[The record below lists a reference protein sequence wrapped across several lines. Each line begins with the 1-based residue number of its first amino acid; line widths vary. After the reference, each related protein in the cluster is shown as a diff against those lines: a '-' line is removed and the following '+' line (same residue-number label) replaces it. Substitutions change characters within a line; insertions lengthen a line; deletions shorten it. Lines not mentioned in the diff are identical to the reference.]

1 MANVNEQTLTN
12 HGTDTAVKN
21 WISQINAGGTT
32 YDIATHH
39 GITFKDGSTGS
50 ALTWNGLTDL
60 TVVIPSIADIIT
72 NPIRFV
78 GVVNAEGKIMDG
90 TTEVTSITGA
100 DQKGSLVWIG
110 ENCTFGGYTC
120 EAGDM
125 AVWDGTK
132 WYVVSGENQ
141 ISLLSGDAKV
151 GTTNIVL
158 TGTAKEIINVEGK
171 TLSLS
176 VDYSKVADVLEVSKN
191 TATTLEV
198 LNGIVKVPAK
208 YISLKQGDAT
218 STEIGEVQSIV
229 IPTALAN
236 GTVTVNEKVLAKAD
250 FTFEKGAFP
259 TQTKNEKAI
268 SISGTAA
275 AATLT
280 KGEGTDFSHIDAAI
294 KEVKLNGITSAL
306 TALTSDKKEGEA
318 TKQFVTGI
326 AETATGETA
335 DITLLTS
342 VTAAAD
348 KNTFATGF
356 SAEKTSG
363 AVVSSVTGSKVEVNE
378 EGTDFLSG
386 LTAGG
391 SSVVT
396 SVSQGTVSQDTSKSW
411 FYSGLGEESAS
422 GEVVS
427 SITNGS
433 ASLTADSGST
443 FATSV
448 MNSAKVENHILS
460 FGTTNVMSPV
470 ALSYTA
476 PTAKY
481 KSFTKSGVKLGNLDV
496 TTDTFKTAGVT
507 YTGPTVKYKDLVTGS
522 VTLTPATTDYTFAKT
537 AETIYSATT
546 GTISL
551 TTTNSTITHGSYT
564 AGATNV
570 TASIPAS
577 TVVVG
582 ESAGTLPSLTIADT
596 ATGTLTASVGTALN
610 KPTATSFNVLKS
622 NTISLPGTYSLA
634 EVTESSTGAIKV
646 GTAKPEGFSVE
657 GGQVSINAD
666 SYVTAVT
673 VKDSTNA

>member
-12 HGTDTAVKN
+12 HGSDTTVKN

-78 GVVNAEGKIMDG
+78 GVVNANGKIMDG

-141 ISLLSGDAKV
+141 ISLLSGDTKV

-176 VDYSKVADVLEVSKN
+176 VDYSKVADVLEVTKN
-191 TATTLEV
+191 TATSLDV
-198 LNGIVKVPAK
+198 VNGIVKVPAK
-208 YISLKQGDAT
+208 YISLTQGDAT
-218 STEIGEVQSIV
+218 SSKIGEVKSV
-229 IPTALAN
+229 SIPTALAD
-236 GTVTVNEKVLAKAD
+236 GTVTVNEKVLAKDD
-250 FTFEKGAFP
+250 FTFAAGKFP
-259 TQTKNEKAI
+259 TQTKNSTAI
-268 SISGTAA
+268 SISGTAEA
-275 AATLT
+275 AVLT
-280 KGEGTDFSHIDAAI
+280 KGTGTDFSHIDAAI
-294 KEVKLNGITSAL
+294 KEVKLDGITSAL
-306 TALTSDKKEGEA
+306 TALNSDNTTGK

-326 AETATGETA
+326 AETATGENA

-342 VTAAAD
+342 VTAAEAN
-348 KNTFATGF
+348 NTFATGF
-356 SAEKTSG
+356 GDEKTSG
-363 AVVSSVTGSKVEVNE
+363 AVVSSVTGSKVEVNTK
-378 EGTDFLSG
+378 GTDFLSG

-391 SSVVT
+391 SSVVIG
-396 SVSQGTVSQDTSKSW
+396 VSQGAASQDTSKSW
-411 FYSGLGEESAS
+411 FYSDLGTEGTS
-422 GEVVS
+422 GDVVS
-427 SITNGS
+427 SITTGS
-433 ASLTADSGST
+433 ASLAADSSSNL
-443 FATSV
+443 ATSV

-470 ALSYTA
+470 KVSYTA
-476 PTAKY
+476 PAAKY
-481 KSFTKSGVKLGNLDV
+481 KSFSKSGVSLGNLNV

-537 AETIYSATT
+537 AETIYTATT
-546 GTISL
+546 ETISL
-551 TTTNSTITHGSYT
+551 TTTNSIITDGSYT
-564 AGATNV
+564 AGATKV
-570 TASIPAS
+570 TASIPKD

-582 ESAGTLPSLTIADT
+582 ESAGTVPSLTIADT

-610 KPTATSFNVLKS
+610 KPTETPFNVLTS
-622 NTISLPGTYSLA
+622 NTISLPGAYSLA
-634 EVTESSTGAIKV
+634 EATESSTGAIEV
-646 GTAKPEGFSVE
+646 GTATATGFSVE
-657 GGQVSINAD
+657 NGQVSIDKD
-666 SYVTAVT
+666 SYVTGVT
-673 VKDSTNA
+673 VNSSTNA

>member
-12 HGTDTAVKN
+12 HETDTTVKN
-21 WISQINAGGTT
+21 WISQINADGTT

-78 GVVNAEGKIMDG
+78 GVVNADGKIMDG

-141 ISLLSGDAKV
+141 VTIMNTGSDGNA
-151 GTTNIVL
+151 NIVL
-158 TGTAKEIINVEGK
+158 TDTAKNVLNVEGK

-176 VDYSKVADVLEVSKN
+176 VDYSKVADVLEVTKN
-191 TATTLEV
+191 TATSLDV
-198 LNGIVKVPAK
+198 VNGIVKVPAK
-208 YISLKQGDAT
+208 YISLTQGDAT
-218 STEIGEVQSIV
+218 SSEIGEVKSV
-229 IPTALAN
+229 SIPTALAD
-236 GTVTVNEKVLAKAD
+236 GTVTVNEKVLAKGD
-250 FTFEKGAFP
+250 FTFAAGKFP
-259 TQTKNEKAI
+259 TQTKNSTAI
-268 SISGTAA
+268 SISGTAEA
-275 AATLT
+275 AVLT
-280 KGEGTDFSHIDAAI
+280 KGTGTDFSHIDAAI
-294 KEVKLNGITSAL
+294 KEVKLGGITSAL
-306 TALTSDKKEGEA
+306 TALNSDNTTGK

-326 AETATGETA
+326 AETATGENA

-342 VTAAAD
+342 VTAAEAN
-348 KNTFATGF
+348 NTFATGF
-356 SAEKTSG
+356 GDEKTSG
-363 AVVSSVTGSKVEVNE
+363 AVVSSVTGSKVEVNTK
-378 EGTDFLSG
+378 GTDFLSG

-391 SSVVT
+391 SSVVID
-396 SVSQGTVSQDTSKSW
+396 VSQGAASQDTSKSW
-411 FYSGLGEESAS
+411 FYSGLGTEGTS
-422 GEVVS
+422 GDVVS
-427 SITNGS
+427 SITTGS
-433 ASLTADSGST
+433 ASLAADSSSNL
-443 FATSV
+443 ATSV

-470 ALSYTA
+470 KVSYTA
-476 PTAKY
+476 PAAKY
-481 KSFTKSGVKLGNLDV
+481 KSFSKSGVSLGNLNV

-537 AETIYSATT
+537 AETIYTATT

-551 TTTNSTITHGSYT
+551 TTTNSIITDGSYT
-564 AGATNV
+564 AGATKV
-570 TASIPAS
+570 TASIPKD

-582 ESAGTLPSLTIADT
+582 ESAGTVPSLTIADT

-622 NTISLPGTYSLA
+622 NTISLPGAYSLA
-634 EVTESSTGAIKV
+634 EATESSTGAIEV
-646 GTAKPEGFSVE
+646 GTAKAAGFSVE
-657 GGQVSINAD
+657 NGQVSIDKN
-666 SYVTAVT
+666 SYVTGVT
-673 VKDSTNA
+673 VKSSTNA

>member
-78 GVVNAEGKIMDG
+78 GVVNADGKIMDG
-90 TTEVTSITGA
+90 TTEITSITGA

-141 ISLLSGDAKV
+141 VTIMNTGSDGNA
-151 GTTNIVL
+151 NIVL
-158 TGTAKEIINVEGK
+158 TDTAKNVLNVEGK

-176 VDYSKVADVLEVSKN
+176 VDYSKVADVLEVTKN
-191 TATTLEV
+191 AATTLEV
-198 LNGIVKVPAK
+198 LNGKVKVPAK
-208 YISLKQGDAT
+208 YISLKQDKAT
-218 STEIGEVQSIV
+218 STEIGEVKSVV
-229 IPTALAN
+229 IPTALAS
-236 GTVTVNEKVLAKAD
+236 GTVTVNEKVLAKDD
-250 FTFEKGAFP
+250 FTFATGKFP

-306 TALTSDKKEGEA
+306 TALTSDKKEGET

-326 AETATGETA
+326 AETATDETA

-378 EGTDFLSG
+378 KGTDFLSG

-391 SSVVT
+391 ASVVIG
-396 SVSQGTVSQDTSKSW
+396 VSQGTVSQDTDKEW
-411 FYSGLGEESAS
+411 FYSGLGTEGAS
-422 GEVVS
+422 GDVVS
-427 SITNGS
+427 SITTGS
-433 ASLTADSGST
+433 ASFVKNTGTDFT
-443 FATSV
+443 TSV
-448 MNSAKVENHILS
+448 MNSASVTNHVLS
-460 FGTTNVMSPV
+460 FGTTNVQSPV

-476 PTAKY
+476 PTANY
-481 KSFTKSGVKLGNLDV
+481 KSFTKSGVSLGDLSV

-564 AGATNV
+564 AGATKV

-582 ESAGTLPSLTIADT
+582 ESDGTLPSLTIADT
-596 ATGTLTASVGTALN
+596 ATGALTASVGTALN
-610 KPTATSFNVLKS
+610 KPTATSFNVLTS
-622 NTISLPGTYSLA
+622 NTISLPGAYSLA
-634 EVTESSTGAIKV
+634 EVTSTSTGAIEV
-646 GTAKPEGFSVE
+646 GTAKAEGFSVE